1 MSPAEHHKP
10 AHARGANHGGSK
22 SRRGRNRLI
31 VVVTVIAVAAGASV
45 GVVLTMRARHP
56 APHRVARTTTTT
68 TAPTTTVPPTTTT
81 QPASST
87 GLSATP
93 CTPGPVTGSVY
104 AVGDSVMIDYQQL
117 LQACVPGIQVNAA
130 VSRQWSD
137 GETVMRSVMAGPSP
151 PSVVVVGLGTNGPI
165 TAADFTT
172 MMSILHGATRVVFVT
187 GHVDRAWEE
196 PNNAILASGV
206 AQYRKVAVLADWQ
219 SLAAQH
225 PEWFYSDGTHL
236 PIDGPG
242 AQALAA
248 LIAAEV

>member
-1 MSPAEHHKP
+1 V
-10 AHARGANHGGSK
+10 
-22 SRRGRNRLI
+22 I
-31 VVVTVIAVAAGASV
+31 VVVVIVIAIVAAGASV
-45 GVVLTMRARHP
+45 GIVLHMRARH
-56 APHRVARTTTTT
+56 AAIRRVARTTTTT
-68 TAPTTTVPPTTTT
+68 MAPTSTVPPTTTT

-93 CTPGPVTGSVY
+93 CTPGPFTGSVY
-104 AVGDSVMIDYQQL
+104 AIGDSVMIDDQQV

-137 GETVMRSVMAGPSP
+137 GETVMRTVMAGPSP

-165 TAADFTT
+165 TAADFTS
-172 MMSILHGATRVVFVT
+172 MMSILHGASHVVFVT
-187 GHVDRAWEE
+187 VHVDRAWED
-196 PNNAILASGV
+196 PNNAILVSGV
-206 AQYRKVAVLADWQ
+206 ARYPKVAVLADWQ
-219 SLAAQH
+219 SLSAQH

-248 LIAAEV
+248 LIASKV